1 MASINPLIIE
11 VKYKMRTE
19 YENCIPSFLALQE
32 AISTAVGECLA
43 PKTRKKPR
51 GRPKPL
57 GLPYLYKAGILR
69 RDEVFGNAGLSSI
82 SPTSCW
88 YSESPGSPSA
98 IKPTPFNTEMRFKAL
113 GGC

>member
-69 RDEVFGNAGLSSI
+69 RDEILGMLGYHLSVQHPAGTVRAQAAPLPSNLLPSI
-82 SPTSCW
+82 L
-88 YSESPGSPSA
+88 
-98 IKPTPFNTEMRFKAL
+98 K
-113 GGC
+113 